1 MLRAPFMKIEDCTG
15 RCRAISKEFAFDRE
29 LNMYPIPAISLE
41 IGISLL
47 LKSFGADTNSHG
59 VLYTTGDYL
68 SPYSNPATAPLR
80 KITQSTVRRIV
91 FH

>member
-1 MLRAPFMKIEDCTG
+1 MKIEDCTG

-41 IGISLL
+41 IGSSLHVN
-47 LKSFGADTNSHG
+47 SFGANTYSHG
-59 VLYTTGDYL
+59 AVHATGDYL

-80 KITQSTVRRIV
+80 KLTQSAVRRIV
-91 FH
+91 FR